1 MNQKIIIYQVFAR
14 LFGNRTVLPIENG
27 TIAENGCGKM
37 LDFDTATLK
46 RIKDMGISHIWYT
59 GVIRHATTTDYS
71 KYGIPLNNP
80 NVVKGNAGSPYAI
93 TDYYD
98 IDPDIAVDIDNRM
111 GEFEDLLL
119 RTHEVGMNV
128 IIDFVPNHVARE
140 YHSIKKPE
148 GIRDLGEDDDVN
160 KGFDNQNN
168 FYYCPDQKFNP
179 KFDITKG
186 EPYVEIPAKATGNDC
201 FGSTPSINDWYE
213 TVKLNYGV
221 DYCDPCGRSYHFS
234 PIPSTWNKMLDILL
248 FWASKGIDGF
258 RCDMAEMVPFEFW
271 SWAICKV
278 KMKYPNILFIGEVY
292 DNNQYGHYVHCGF
305 DFLYDKVCM
314 YDTLRS
320 VICGNSSASS
330 ITRQWQ
336 ITDDYK
342 KNMLY
347 FLENHDEQ
355 RIASNFFAGNGNKGV
370 PGLIV
375 SALMN
380 KNPFMLYAGQEYGE
394 RGMDKEGFSGLDG
407 RTSIFDY
414 WTIKSLNHAFYN
426 SEDMS
431 TSEKELSS
439 IYSNILNLA
448 RNEDAIGKGDFFD
461 LMYVN
466 PKSDSFNPQYNY
478 AFLRKYNDEM
488 LLVITNFSGSA
499 TQCKVI
505 IPAHAFDC
513 FGMTEQTVEAVDL
526 LSGEKQNAKLLRDKT
541 FDTNVLSYSG
551 RIFKF
556 NLKMKENTYVLNEH
570 NKDEFPP
577 AHTAEH
583 LLNQTMY
590 RFYGCERSKNAHIE
604 RKKSKIS
611 YLIDHKPSRKE
622 EKAIEDKMNELIDE
636 DLLVTF
642 EFVDREHLP
651 VGVSIDKL
659 PENAS
664 ETLRIVRIGDYDVC
678 PCVGKHVRSTK
689 QIGRFVIL
697 GTNWDENTHTF
708 RIRFKVVN

>member
-1 MNQKIIIYQVFAR
+1 
-14 LFGNRTVLPIENG
+14 
-27 TIAENGCGKM
+27 
-37 LDFDTATLK
+37 
-46 RIKDMGISHIWYT
+46 
-59 GVIRHATTTDYS
+59 
-71 KYGIPLNNP
+71 
-80 NVVKGNAGSPYAI
+80 
-93 TDYYD
+93 
-98 IDPDIAVDIDNRM
+98 
-111 GEFEDLLL
+111 
-119 RTHEVGMNV
+119 
-128 IIDFVPNHVARE
+128 
-140 YHSIKKPE
+140 
-148 GIRDLGEDDDVN
+148 
-160 KGFDNQNN
+160 
-168 FYYCPDQKFNP
+168 
-179 KFDITKG
+179 
-186 EPYVEIPAKATGNDC
+186 
-201 FGSTPSINDWYE
+201 
-213 TVKLNYGV
+213 
-221 DYCDPCGRSYHFS
+221 
-234 PIPSTWNKMLDILL
+234 
-248 FWASKGIDGF
+248 
-258 RCDMAEMVPFEFW
+258 
-271 SWAICKV
+271 
-278 KMKYPNILFIGEVY
+278 
-292 DNNQYGHYVHCGF
+292 
-305 DFLYDKVCM
+305 
-314 YDTLRS
+314 
-320 VICGNSSASS
+320 
-330 ITRQWQ
+330 
-336 ITDDYK
+336 
-342 KNMLY
+342 
-347 FLENHDEQ
+347 
-355 RIASNFFAGNGNKGV
+355 
-370 PGLIV
+370 
-375 SALMN
+375 
-380 KNPFMLYAGQEYGE
+380 
-394 RGMDKEGFSGLDG
+394 
-407 RTSIFDY
+407 
-414 WTIKSLNHAFYN
+414 
-426 SEDMS
+426 
-431 TSEKELSS
+431 
-439 IYSNILNLA
+439 
-448 RNEDAIGKGDFFD
+448 
-461 LMYVN
+461 MYVN

-478 AFLRKYNDEM
+478 VFLRKYNDEM
-488 LLVITNFSGSA
+488 LLVITNFSDSA

-583 LLNQTMY
+583 LLNQIMY